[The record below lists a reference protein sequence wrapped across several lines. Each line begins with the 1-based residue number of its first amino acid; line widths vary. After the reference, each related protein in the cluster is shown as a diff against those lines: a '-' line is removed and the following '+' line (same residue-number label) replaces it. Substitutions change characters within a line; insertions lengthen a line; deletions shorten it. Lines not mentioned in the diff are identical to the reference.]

1 MVIDSIGGSSTDDNM
16 TSTKNGRRTIV
27 LFGHAGNGKSSTGN
41 SILGNKKPFKTKT
54 GSGRVNHTILQSAT
68 MKNGEIINV
77 IDTPGLFGA
86 EVQDKFVSKE
96 ILRCKE
102 LAEGGIHALLVVFSV
117 QNRFSKSDER
127 VLHILKEFFGPKVVD
142 HVIVVFT
149 GLDVL
154 ENDDGTLD
162 DFVRLFPQPLQVIF
176 IFKSIISCFQD
187 NFTIAIL
194 NFASVDRKAD
204 YMCIICLQNF
214 IDICGGRFLFLDN
227 KTRDEEKKEIQLQ
240 KLLNYVNQI
249 DQRNEGKPLSTDLLR
264 EPKA

>member
-54 GSGRVNHTILQSAT
+54 GSGRVNHTVLQSAT

-86 EVQDKFVSKE
+86 EVEDKFVSKE

-162 DFVRLFPQPLQVIF
+162 DFVRLFPQPLQ
-176 IFKSIISCFQD
+176 
-187 NFTIAIL
+187 
-194 NFASVDRKAD
+194 
-204 YMCIICLQNF
+204 NF

-264 EPKA
+264 EPKACFQRLNFTSVV